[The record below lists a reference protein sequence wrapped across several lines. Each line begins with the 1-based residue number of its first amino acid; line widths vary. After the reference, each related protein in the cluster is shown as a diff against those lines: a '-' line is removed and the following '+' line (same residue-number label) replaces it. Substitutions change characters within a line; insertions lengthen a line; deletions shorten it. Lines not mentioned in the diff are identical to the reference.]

1 MPDITRRS
9 VLAGVCGG
17 CAAALAGCATY
28 GTPPDLTAESQS
40 AQTQTSGS
48 ASPTGAS
55 AEPAA
60 PSSSAA
66 SSPAEP
72 GAAPG
77 AAAPK
82 APKAAAPAGLAQ
94 TSDIPVGGG
103 KIFAAEKVVI
113 TQPVAGKFKA
123 FSTTCTHAGCAVTTV
138 SGETINCPCHGSAF
152 AIADGSVAGGPAPKP
167 LPSRAITVA
176 DGSIALA

>member
-9 VLAGVCGG
+9 VLTGVCGG
-17 CAAALAGCATY
+17 CAVALTGCATY
-28 GTPPDLTAESQS
+28 GAPSALTAESQS

-55 AEPAA
+55 AGTAA
-60 PSSSAA
+60 PSSAVA
-66 SSPAEP
+66 SSPVEP
-72 GAAPG
+72 GTNAG
-77 AAAPK
+77 AA
-82 APKAAAPAGLAQ
+82 APKAAAPAGLAR

-103 KIFAAEKVVI
+103 TIFAAEKVVV

-152 AIADGSVAGGPAPKP
+152 AIADGSVAAGPAPKP
-167 LPSRAITVA
+167 LAARAITVA